1 MLSGGSLHTPQ
12 SLMSRP
18 RSWQSNGHS
27 VSGEIKLL
35 IGFLKISWLYNLYC
49 VYGWVATVKMVM
61 ISSLGVRMLDRLHH
75 YYWHPTSNQNFMM
88 FTHNHQPIPGLYH
101 YRHQFPCGCLS
112 LRGWKRIILANI
124 PLPPTSKDTADPVL
138 CPCVP
143 LMGWG
148 WPPFRADI
156 INGQP
161 GAQA

>member
-35 IGFLKISWLYNLYC
+35 IGFLKISWLNNQYC
-49 VYGWVATVKMVM
+49 IHGWVATVKNQDGDDLF
-61 ISSLGVRMLDRLHH
+61 IRSADARQTSSLLLT
-75 YYWHPTSNQNFMM
+75 PNI
-88 FTHNHQPIPGLYH
+88 QPKLYDVH
-101 YRHQFPCGCLS
+101 TQSAANSWS
-112 LRGWKRIILANI
+112 LPLPSPVSWRGWKRIILANI
-124 PLPPTSKDTADPVL
+124 LVPPTSKDTADPVL